1 MTLDKTMIRRLVLL
15 GAFAALTTVA
25 VAETPSTALLVVN
38 KGEDSM
44 AIVDPQTRKVVGKV
58 TTAGRPHEVAV
69 SSDGK
74 MAFLANMGNSTLSVV
89 DLVAQKEVRRVDLG
103 GLTLPHGIH
112 FAGGKVYFTAQGSKA
127 IGRYDPATNKIDLV
141 LGTGQDGT
149 HTVVVSKDLSHI
161 FAANMAAN
169 SMAVFERTEKPADW
183 KLTTIPVGKRPEG
196 IDISADGK
204 ELWVAHSDTVSI
216 IDIASKKVKET
227 FSVQT
232 KVSNKLTF
240 TPDGK
245 RVLISDNTGNELVVL
260 DAATRKQ
267 IKRLKLGN
275 KVTKFQVEPDGSRV
289 YVANADDNIVVT
301 IDMKTFQE
309 VGRFT
314 TGIDPDGMAWTKL
327 Q

>member
-1 MTLDKTMIRRLVLL
+1 MTREKTWIRRGALL
-15 GAFAALTTVA
+15 GVFTAVTTIA
-25 VAETPSTALLVVN
+25 VAAAPSSALLVVN

-58 TTAGRPHEVAV
+58 TTAGRPHEVTV

-74 MAFLANMGNSTLSVV
+74 MAFTANMQNNTLSVI
-89 DLVAQKEVRRVDLG
+89 DLVGQKVVRHVDLG
-103 GLTLPHGIH
+103 ALTVPHGIH
-112 FAGGKVYFTAQGSKA
+112 FAGGKVYFTAQGAKA

-149 HTVVVSKDLSHI
+149 HTVVVSKDLNHI
-161 FAANMAAN
+161 FAANMASN
-169 SMAVFERTEKPADW
+169 SMAVFERIEKPADW

-204 ELWVAHSDTVSI
+204 ELWVAHSDAVSI

-227 FSVQT
+227 FNVQT
-232 KVSNKLTF
+232 KISNKLTF

-289 YVANADDNIVVT
+289 YVANADDNIVVS
-301 IDMKTFQE
+301 IDLKTFQE

-314 TGIDPDGMAWTKL
+314 TGIDPDGMAWTRL

>member
-1 MTLDKTMIRRLVLL
+1 MTLGKKLIRRVVML
-15 GAFAALTTVA
+15 GACAAIATVA
-25 VAETPSTALLVVN
+25 AAETPSTALLVVN

-69 SSDGK
+69 SPDGK
-74 MAFLANMGNSTLSVV
+74 MAFLANMGNNTLSVV
-89 DLVAQKEVRRVDLG
+89 DLVGQKVVRHVDLG

-149 HTVVVSKDLSHI
+149 HTVVVTKDLSHI

-169 SMAVFERTEKPADW
+169 SIAVFERIEKPADW

-204 ELWVAHSDTVSI
+204 EFWVAHSDTVSI

-245 RVLISDNTGNELVVL
+245 RVIISDNTGNELVVL
-260 DAATRKQ
+260 DAATRKP
-267 IKRLKLGN
+267 IKRIKLGN

-289 YVANADDNIVVT
+289 YVAVADDNNVAI
-301 IDMKTFQE
+301 IDLKTFE
-309 VGRFT
+309 VTGRFT

>member
-1 MTLDKTMIRRLVLL
+1 MTLEKTWIRRVVLL
-15 GAFAALTTVA
+15 GAFAAVTTIA
-25 VAETPSTALLVVN
+25 VAQTPSSALLVVN

-44 AIVDPQTRKVVGKV
+44 AIVDPKTRKVVGKV
-58 TTAGRPHEVAV
+58 TTAGRPHEVTV
-69 SSDGK
+69 SPDGK
-74 MAFLANMGNSTLSVV
+74 MAFTANMQNNTLSVIDV
-89 DLVAQKEVRRVDLG
+89 VGQKVVRHVDLG
-103 GLTLPHGIH
+103 ALTLPHGID
-112 FAGGKVYFTAQGSKA
+112 FAGGKVYFTAQGAKA

-149 HTVVVSKDLSHI
+149 HTVVVSKDLKHI

-204 ELWVAHSDTVSI
+204 ELWVAHSDAVSI
-216 IDIASKKVKET
+216 IDIATKKVKET
-227 FSVQT
+227 FNVQT

-289 YVANADDNIVVT
+289 YVANADDNVVVT
-301 IDMKTFQE
+301 IDLKTFEE
-309 VGRFT
+309 VGRFS
-314 TGIDPDGMAWTKL
+314 TGIDPDGMAWTRL

>member
-1 MTLDKTMIRRLVLL
+1 MTLGKPLIRRVVLL
-15 GAFAALTTVA
+15 GAFAAITTVA
-25 VAETPSTALLVVN
+25 AAQTPSPALLVVN
-38 KGEDSM
+38 KGDNSM

-58 TTAGRPHEVAV
+58 TTVGRPHEVAV
-69 SSDGK
+69 SPDGK
-74 MAFLANMGNSTLSVV
+74 LAFLANLGGDSLSVI

-127 IGRYDPATNKIDLV
+127 IGRYDPASNKIDLV

-149 HTVVVSKDLSHI
+149 HTVVVSKDLNHI

-169 SMAVFERTEKPADW
+169 SIAAFERTSKPPDW

-196 IDISADGK
+196 IDISPDGK
-204 ELWVAHSDTVSI
+204 EFWVAHSDSVSI
-216 IDIASKKVKET
+216 IDIATKKVTQT
-227 FSVQT
+227 FGVET
-232 KVSNKLTF
+232 KVSNKLVF

-245 RVLISDNTGNELVVL
+245 RVIISDNTGNELVVL
-260 DAATRKQ
+260 DAATRKP
-267 IKRLKLGN
+267 IKRIKLGN

-289 YVANADDNIVVT
+289 YVAVADDNNVAI
-301 IDMKTFQE
+301 IDLKTFE
-309 VGRFT
+309 VTGRFT
-314 TGIDPDGMAWTKL
+314 TGIDPDGMAWTRL

>member
-1 MTLDKTMIRRLVLL
+1 M
-15 GAFAALTTVA
+15 AAA
-25 VAETPSTALLVVN
+25 V
-38 KGEDSM
+38 
-44 AIVDPQTRKVVGKV
+44 
-58 TTAGRPHEVAV
+58 
-69 SSDGK
+69 
-74 MAFLANMGNSTLSVV
+74 
-89 DLVAQKEVRRVDLG
+89 G
-103 GLTLPHGIH
+103 GH
-112 FAGGKVYFTAQGSKA
+112 ASWWRQ
-127 IGRYDPATNKIDLV
+127 R
-141 LGTGQDGT
+141 
-149 HTVVVSKDLSHI
+149 
-161 FAANMAAN
+161 ANMAAN

-301 IDMKTFQE
+301 IDLKTFQE
-309 VGRFT
+309 IGRFS
-314 TGIDPDGMAWTKL
+314 TGIDPDGMATHWSTYESHVRL
-327 Q
+327 PLRFDGSRFELTYRFSRVYGETAEVELRVNGGVAESPLFDEAMVAHQRGMTGDHGLCPAARYRLELR

>member
-1 MTLDKTMIRRLVLL
+1 MTLEKTLIRRVVLL
-15 GAFAALTTVA
+15 GALAAITTVA
-25 VAETPSTALLVVN
+25 VAETPSSALLVVN

-74 MAFLANMGNSTLSVV
+74 MAFLANMGNNTLSVV
-89 DLVAQKEVRRVDLG
+89 DLAGQKVVRHVDLG

-149 HTVVVSKDLSHI
+149 HTVVVSKDLNQI

-169 SMAVFERTEKPADW
+169 SVAVFERTSNPPDW

-204 ELWVAHSDTVSI
+204 EFWVAHSDTVSI
-216 IDIASKKVKET
+216 IDIATKKVKET